1 MKKTGILT
9 TIIAVLCAAVLSSSL
24 GIFSFGGVKASADD
38 IIADGKYGV
47 KVANDM
53 PMGKSNISEDA
64 ILEKNGNLC
73 YLTLTFKRTAIDN
86 PVLKIDGKNAGQVV
100 AADDGKYLSVTYTLS
115 QTNAF
120 KPLTMTVL
128 VVPMKTTKSVTVTVD
143 KSSAVKTGEFDTTVK
158 RAPEFVTDDKTIEK
172 RDYSSGMPVWGY
184 AIIAVVCV
192 AAIVAL
198 IIIIL
203 RVLKRKR
210 RRNEP

>member
-24 GIFSFGGVKASADD
+24 GIFFFGGVKASADD

-120 KPLTMTVL
+120 KPITMTVL
-128 VVPMKTTKSVTVTVD
+128 IVPMKTTKSVTVTVD

-158 RAPEFVTDDKTIEK
+158 RAPEFVTDDETIEK
-172 RDYSSGMPVWGY
+172 RDYSSYMPAWGY

-203 RVLKRKR
+203 RVLKKKKA
-210 RRNEP
+210 

>member
-158 RAPEFVTDDKTIEK
+158 RAPEFVTDDETIEK
-172 RDYSSGMPVWGY
+172 RDYSSDMPACGY

-192 AAIVAL
+192 AAIVAS

>member
-1 MKKTGILT
+1 MKKTGILI
-9 TIIAVLCAAVLSSSL
+9 TIIAVLCAAVLSSSF

-143 KSSAVKTGEFDTTVK
+143 KSSAVKIGEFDTTVK
-158 RAPEFVTDDKTIEK
+158 RAPEFVTDDETIEK
-172 RDYSSGMPVWGY
+172 RDYSSGMPAWGY

-192 AAIVAL
+192 AAIVAS

>member
-158 RAPEFVTDDKTIEK
+158 RAPEFVTDDETIEK

-184 AIIAVVCV
+184 AIVAVVCV
-192 AAIVAL
+192 AATVAL

-203 RVLKRKR
+203 CVLKRKR

>member
-172 RDYSSGMPVWGY
+172 RDYSSDMPACGY

-192 AAIVAL
+192 AAIVAS

-210 RRNEP
+210 RRNEL

>member
-24 GIFSFGGVKASADD
+24 GIFSFGGVKASVDD

-143 KSSAVKTGEFDTTVK
+143 KSSAVKTGEFDATVK

-203 RVLKRKR
+203 RVLKKKKA
-210 RRNEP
+210 

>member
-100 AADDGKYLSVTYTLS
+100 AADNGKYLSVTYTLS

-143 KSSAVKTGEFDTTVK
+143 KSSAVKTGEFDATVK

-203 RVLKRKR
+203 RVLKKKKA
-210 RRNEP
+210 

>member
-158 RAPEFVTDDKTIEK
+158 RAPEFVTDDETIEK
-172 RDYSSGMPVWGY
+172 RDYSSGMPAWGY

-192 AAIVAL
+192 AAGVAL

>member
-86 PVLKIDGKNAGQVV
+86 PVLKIDGKNAGQIV

-172 RDYSSGMPVWGY
+172 RDYSSDMPAWGC

-192 AAIVAL
+192 SAIVAL

>member
-158 RAPEFVTDDKTIEK
+158 RAPEFVTDDETIEK
-172 RDYSSGMPVWGY
+172 RDYSSGMPAWGY

-192 AAIVAL
+192 AAIVTL

-203 RVLKRKR
+203 RVLKKKKA
-210 RRNEP
+210 

>member
-143 KSSAVKTGEFDTTVK
+143 KSSAVKIGEFDTTVK

-172 RDYSSGMPVWGY
+172 CDYSSDMPAWGY

>member
-1 MKKTGILT
+1 MK
-9 TIIAVLCAAVLSSSL
+9 
-24 GIFSFGGVKASADD
+24 
-38 IIADGKYGV
+38 
-47 KVANDM
+47 
-53 PMGKSNISEDA
+53 
-64 ILEKNGNLC
+64 KNGNLC

-143 KSSAVKTGEFDTTVK
+143 KSSAVKTGEFDTAVK

-172 RDYSSGMPVWGY
+172 RDYSSDMPVWGY

-203 RVLKRKR
+203 RVLKKKKA
-210 RRNEP
+210 

>member
-1 MKKTGILT
+1 MKKTGILI

-47 KVANDM
+47 KVSNDM

-172 RDYSSGMPVWGY
+172 RDYSSDMPAWGY

-192 AAIVAL
+192 AAIVAF

-210 RRNEP
+210 RRSEL

>member
-120 KPLTMTVL
+120 KPITMTVL
-128 VVPMKTTKSVTVTVD
+128 IVPMKTTKSVTVTVD
-143 KSSAVKTGEFDTTVK
+143 KSSAVKTG
-158 RAPEFVTDDKTIEK
+158 
-172 RDYSSGMPVWGY
+172 G
-184 AIIAVVCV
+184 
-192 AAIVAL
+192 AL
-198 IIIIL
+198 KCGPLVISA
-203 RVLKRKR
+203 
-210 RRNEP
+210 

>member
-24 GIFSFGGVKASADD
+24 GIFPFGGVKASADD

-158 RAPEFVTDDKTIEK
+158 RAPEFVTDDETIEK

-203 RVLKRKR
+203 RVLKRKG
-210 RRNEP
+210 RRNES

>member
-9 TIIAVLCAAVLSSSL
+9 TIIVVLCAAVLSSSL

-100 AADDGKYLSVTYTLS
+100 ADDDGKYLSVTYTLS

-158 RAPEFVTDDKTIEK
+158 RAPEFVTDDETIEK
-172 RDYSSGMPVWGY
+172 RDYSSGMPAWGY

-203 RVLKRKR
+203 RVLKKKKA
-210 RRNEP
+210 

>member
-9 TIIAVLCAAVLSSSL
+9 TIIAVLCTAVLSSSL

-86 PVLKIDGKNAGQVV
+86 PVLKIDSKNAGQVV

-158 RAPEFVTDDKTIEK
+158 RAPEFVTDDETIEK
-172 RDYSSGMPVWGY
+172 RDYSSGMPAWGY

-192 AAIVAL
+192 AAGVAL

>member
-143 KSSAVKTGEFDTTVK
+143 KSSAVKTGEFDMAVK

-172 RDYSSGMPVWGY
+172 RDYSSGMPAWGY

-192 AAIVAL
+192 AAIVAS

-203 RVLKRKR
+203 RVLKKKKA
-210 RRNEP
+210 

>member
-1 MKKTGILT
+1 MKTTGILT

-143 KSSAVKTGEFDTTVK
+143 KSSAVKTGEFDTTLK
-158 RAPEFVTDDKTIEK
+158 RAPEFVTDDETIEK
-172 RDYSSGMPVWGY
+172 RDYSSGMPAWGY

-192 AAIVAL
+192 AAIVAS

-203 RVLKRKR
+203 RVLRRKR
-210 RRNEP
+210 RRNEL

>member
-9 TIIAVLCAAVLSSSL
+9 TIIAALCAAVLSSSL

-53 PMGKSNISEDA
+53 PMGKSNF
-64 ILEKNGNLC
+64 C

-172 RDYSSGMPVWGY
+172 RDYSSDMPVWGY

-192 AAIVAL
+192 AATVAL

-203 RVLKRKR
+203 RVLKKKKA
-210 RRNEP
+210 

>member
-9 TIIAVLCAAVLSSSL
+9 MIIAVLCAAVLSSSL

-38 IIADGKYGV
+38 IIADGKYVV

-53 PMGKSNISEDA
+53 PMGKSNISGDA

-172 RDYSSGMPVWGY
+172 RDYSSDMPACGY

-192 AAIVAL
+192 AAIVAS

>member
-100 AADDGKYLSVTYTLS
+100 AADNGKYLSVTYTLS

-143 KSSAVKTGEFDTTVK
+143 KSSAVKTGEFDATVK

-192 AAIVAL
+192 AATVAF

>member
-24 GIFSFGGVKASADD
+24 GIFSFGGVKASVDD

-100 AADDGKYLSVTYTLS
+100 AADNGKYLSVTYTLS

-143 KSSAVKTGEFDTTVK
+143 KSSAVKTGEFDMAVK

-203 RVLKRKR
+203 RVLKKKKA
-210 RRNEP
+210 

>member
-24 GIFSFGGVKASADD
+24 GIFSFGGVKASVDD

-100 AADDGKYLSVTYTLS
+100 AADNGKYLSVTYTLS

-143 KSSAVKTGEFDTTVK
+143 KSSAVKTGEFDATVK

-203 RVLKRKR
+203 RVLKKKKA
-210 RRNEP
+210 

>member
-158 RAPEFVTDDKTIEK
+158 RAPEFVTDDETIEK

-210 RRNEP
+210 SRNEP

>member
-158 RAPEFVTDDKTIEK
+158 RAPEFVTDDETIEK

-184 AIIAVVCV
+184 AIVAVVCV
-192 AAIVAL
+192 AATVAF

-203 RVLKRKR
+203 RVLKKKKA
-210 RRNEP
+210 

>member
-73 YLTLTFKRTAIDN
+73 YLTLTFKRMAIDN

-100 AADDGKYLSVTYTLS
+100 AADNGKYLSVTYTLS

-143 KSSAVKTGEFDTTVK
+143 KSSAVKTGEFDATVK
-158 RAPEFVTDDKTIEK
+158 RAPEFVTDDATIEK
-172 RDYSSGMPVWGY
+172 RDYSSVMPVWGY

-192 AAIVAL
+192 AATVAL

-203 RVLKRKR
+203 CVLKRKR

>member
-38 IIADGKYGV
+38 IIADGKYSV

-73 YLTLTFKRTAIDN
+73 YLTLTFKRTVIDN

-100 AADDGKYLSVTYTLS
+100 AADDGKYLSVTYTLL

-192 AAIVAL
+192 AATVAL

-203 RVLKRKR
+203 RVLKRKG

>member
-24 GIFSFGGVKASADD
+24 GIFSFGVKASADD

-100 AADDGKYLSVTYTLS
+100 AADDGKYLSVTYALS

-120 KPLTMTVL
+120 KPITMTVL
-128 VVPMKTTKSVTVTVD
+128 IVPMKTTKSVTVTVD
-143 KSSAVKTGEFDTTVK
+143 KSSAVKTGEFDATVK
-158 RAPEFVTDDKTIEK
+158 RAPEFVTDDETIEK
-172 RDYSSGMPVWGY
+172 RDYSSDMPAWGY

-192 AAIVAL
+192 AATVAL

-203 RVLKRKR
+203 RVLKKKKA
-210 RRNEP
+210 

>member
-24 GIFSFGGVKASADD
+24 GIFSFDGVKASADD

-203 RVLKRKR
+203 RVLKKKKA
-210 RRNEP
+210 

>member
-172 RDYSSGMPVWGY
+172 RDYSSDMPACGY

-192 AAIVAL
+192 AAIVAS

>member
-9 TIIAVLCAAVLSSSL
+9 TIIAVLCAAVLSLSL

-100 AADDGKYLSVTYTLS
+100 AADNGKYLSVTYTLS

-158 RAPEFVTDDKTIEK
+158 RAPEFVTDDETIEK

-192 AAIVAL
+192 AATVAL

-210 RRNEP
+210 RRSEP

>member
-64 ILEKNGNLC
+64 ILETNGNLC

-192 AAIVAL
+192 AATVAL

-210 RRNEP
+210 RRNES

>member
-24 GIFSFGGVKASADD
+24 GIFPFGGVKASADD

-128 VVPMKTTKSVTVTVD
+128 VVPMKTTKSVTVTVN

-203 RVLKRKR
+203 RVLKKKKA
-210 RRNEP
+210 

>member
-100 AADDGKYLSVTYTLS
+100 EADDGKYLLVTYTLS

-158 RAPEFVTDDKTIEK
+158 RAPEFVTDDETIEK
-172 RDYSSGMPVWGY
+172 RDYSSGMPAWGY

-203 RVLKRKR
+203 RVLKKKKA
-210 RRNEP
+210 

>member
-192 AAIVAL
+192 AAIVAS

-210 RRNEP
+210 RRSEH

>member
-53 PMGKSNISEDA
+53 PMGKSNIFEDA

-143 KSSAVKTGEFDTTVK
+143 KSSAVKTGEFDTAVK
-158 RAPEFVTDDKTIEK
+158 RAPEFVTDDETIEK

-203 RVLKRKR
+203 RVLKKKKA
-210 RRNEP
+210 

>member
-203 RVLKRKR
+203 RVLKKKKA
-210 RRNEP
+210 

>member
-86 PVLKIDGKNAGQVV
+86 PVLKINGKNAGQVV

-158 RAPEFVTDDKTIEK
+158 RAPEFVTDDETIEK
-172 RDYSSGMPVWGY
+172 RDYSSGMPAWGY

>member
-38 IIADGKYGV
+38 IIADGKYSV

-73 YLTLTFKRTAIDN
+73 YLTLTFKRTVIDN

-100 AADDGKYLSVTYTLS
+100 AADNGKYLSVTYTLL

-172 RDYSSGMPVWGY
+172 RDYSSGMPAWGY
-184 AIIAVVCV
+184 AIITVVCV
-192 AAIVAL
+192 AATVAL

-203 RVLKRKR
+203 RVLKRKG